1 MTAGRP
7 AAPLAAAPGLS
18 AGAMALPFLALLA
31 GRQEASV
38 LESERERERYI
49 YIYIHIH
56 IYIGSHLVIKLHNLN
71 IMHILFCLIYKFVIV
86 VTPQDCVGTLQ

>member
-38 LESERERERYI
+38 LESERERE
-49 YIYIHIH
+49 IYIHIH
-56 IYIGSHLVIKLHNLN
+56 VYIGSHLVIKLHNLN

-86 VTPQDCVGTLQ
+86 VTPQDCVRTLQ

>member
-38 LESERERERYI
+38 LESEREREI
-49 YIYIHIH
+49 YIYTHTRL
-56 IYIGSHLVIKLHNLN
+56 YRFSSG
-71 IMHILFCLIYKFVIV
+71 YK
-86 VTPQDCVGTLQ
+86 VT